1 MKKCII
7 KLSALLLVCCAMLGC
22 TPEVEKLG
30 TVYGTVT
37 DFSSGEPIG
46 NSNVRLNPKGE
57 TTLTGSDGTFQF
69 NDLPTGSYSL
79 SLSKNGYEDLDDDY
93 VLKIENGNT
102 VQRAVQMKKQ
112 SSSLQIVDNNGNVI
126 AMLDFGTDEDVSQK
140 TFNIFNNGNMT
151 LDFTITKTANW
162 IDDVIPSEGTVAI
175 GDTKPI
181 TVIINRASLGSG
193 ENKSTLIVTTPSAGA
208 VEVVVKAT
216 VPFTATV
223 VTGEVEELTNNSAK
237 CSGDVT
243 DNGGV
248 TVTEKGICY
257 SIMENPTIIDQRVSR
272 GPGVGA
278 FTCSLTGLEERV
290 TYYYRAYAIN
300 SVDTAYGMPKSFTTK
315 GKPTVST
322 VSYSNVS
329 INSASCSGNVSSEGG
344 ASVTERGI
352 CYGLAPNPSINNSV
366 VSSGTGTGSFTCNLT
381 NLTNNTTYYIKA
393 YAKNS
398 YGVAYGEEKHFTTN
412 DAKPTVSTVGYSN
425 VSADKATCSGNV
437 SSSGGASVTERGICY
452 SLAPNPT
459 INNSIVTSG
468 TGTGSFTCNLTN
480 LTNNTTYYIKAY
492 AKNSY
497 GVAYGEEKH
506 FKTEILPTFQ
516 YGGYTYYVAP
526 DPGYLMSWN
535 DAYLYC
541 DGLTIYGLSEWR
553 LPTKDELLA
562 MYAERNSIGGFNT
575 NSDYNGRGSRYWSST
590 VASGSNRYYV
600 YFYNGSVHYYIAQSN
615 LDSFT
620 TCYVRPIKRKN

>member
-1 MKKCII
+1 MKKRDLI
-7 KLSALLLVCCAMLGC
+7 KIVALFLYCTMLGC
-22 TPEVEKLG
+22 TPEEEKLG

-46 NSNVRLNPKGE
+46 NANVRLNPKGE

-151 LDFTITKTANW
+151 LNFTITKTANW

-193 ENKSTLIVTTPSAGA
+193 ENKSTLLITTPTAGG

-223 VTGEVEELTNNSAK
+223 VTGEVDAVTNNSAK
-237 CSGDVT
+237 CSGEVT

-248 TVTEKGICY
+248 TVIEKGIC
-257 SIMENPTIIDQRVSR
+257 IALTENPTIDGQRVSA
-272 GPGVGA
+272 GPGIGE
-278 FTCSLTGLEERV
+278 FTCTLTGLSQNK
-290 TYYYRAYAIN
+290 TYYVRAYAIN
-300 SVDTAYGMPKSFTTK
+300 SVGTVYGLQRSFTTK
-315 GKPTVST
+315 SAPTVST
-322 VSYSNVS
+322 LNVSNVTE
-329 INSASCSGNVSSEGG
+329 NSATCSGNVSSEGG
-344 ASVTERGI
+344 SAVTERGI
-352 CYGLAPNPSINNSV
+352 CYGLAPNPTINNSKV
-366 VSSGTGTGSFTCNLT
+366 TSGTGTGSFTCELT
-381 NLTNNTTYYIKA
+381 NLTNNTLYYIKA
-393 YAKNS
+393 YAKNI
-398 YGVAYGEEKHFTTN
+398 YGIAYGEEKHFTT
-412 DAKPTVSTVGYSN
+412 DDGKPTVSTVGYSN
-425 VSADKATCSGNV
+425 VSANSASCSGNV
-437 SSSGGASVTERGICY
+437 SSAGGASVTERGICY

-459 INNSIVTSG
+459 INNSKVTSG

-480 LTNNTTYYIKAY
+480 LTKNTKYYVKAY

-497 GVAYGEEKH
+497 GVAYGEEKY
-506 FKTEILPTFQ
+506 FTTEKFPTFQ

-526 DPGYLMSWN
+526 DPGNNMQWN
-535 DAYLYC
+535 AANSYC
-541 DGLTIYGLSEWR
+541 NNLSLEGMTGWKMPSR
-553 LPTKDELLA
+553 DELVQ
-562 MYAERNSIGGFNT
+562 MYADKSSIGGFVN
-575 NSDYNGRGSRYWSST
+575 NWYWSST
-590 VASGSNRYYV
+590 GNGYGGYYNVDFYSGAIDFNSGSSYELR
-600 YFYNGSVHYYIAQSN
+600 
-615 LDSFT
+615 
-620 TCYVRPIKRKN
+620 VRPIRRKN